1 MTMVIKYETL
11 SLSQQVI
18 ERQQGHAS
26 KISGYIEG
34 NADISDSTGF
44 LLGFFDPL
52 SKAAIMLATQAC
64 GVLEEIERAT
74 AVAIGDTAADVADA
88 DGKVK
93 DIFSQLIG
101 ELGQGGSGSGS
112 YPDLGG
118 PTLPTA
124 SESAPDD
131 YGSVDSYFWQKR
143 TGSAETISGSVSDA
157 RSLVNQ
163 VSQWGGTAAV
173 SEVSDASSFLV
184 SPNAPDN
191 FVQDL
196 RWSAGT
202 LLGSIDW
209 VAEQFVGFSI
219 LDRCVYHPLA
229 GDWQGIYRA
238 SEAWKHAGAA
248 SMAIGANHAG
258 LVATTPATWQGES
271 GNSFRLAMTG
281 ATAAS
286 MGLSTAFEL
295 AGGYV
300 KTISTVCKLA
310 CTGIGM
316 ALDFIATKLLKM
328 AANASVPIIGWAKQ
342 AYDMYDD
349 VNSIIK
355 KVRLAYTIIE
365 TIESAIND
373 FIEAKTSILAK
384 LEILEDLL
392 QGGAASVAV

>member
-1 MTMVIKYETL
+1 MVIQYKTL

-18 ERQQGHAS
+18 ERQQGHAV
-26 KISGYIEG
+26 KISSYLET

-74 AVAIGDTAADVADA
+74 TVAIGDTAADVADA
-88 DGKVK
+88 DGSVK
-93 DIFSQLIG
+93 DMFSQLRG
-101 ELGQGGSGSGS
+101 ELGQGGSGAGG
-112 YPDLGG
+112 YPDLTG
-118 PTLPTA
+118 PSLPA
-124 SESAPDD
+124 AGEGAPDD

-143 TGSAETISGSVSDA
+143 LGNVENIAGSVSNA
-157 RSLVNQ
+157 RALANQ
-163 VSQWGGTAAV
+163 VGQWGTTGAV
-173 SEVSDASSFLV
+173 IEITDASSFLV
-184 SPNAPDN
+184 SPQAPDN

-219 LDRCVYHPLA
+219 LDRCVFHPFA

-238 SEAWKHAGAA
+238 SEAWKHAGDAA
-248 SMAIGANHAG
+248 MAIGANHAG
-258 LVATTPATWQGES
+258 LVAATPATWQGES
-271 GNSFRLAMTG
+271 GNAFRLVMTG

-310 CTGIGM
+310 CSLIGM
-316 ALDFIATKLLKM
+316 ALDFVATKLLKM

-349 VNSIIK
+349 INDIIK
-355 KVRLAYTIIE
+355 KVRLVYTIIE
-365 TIESAIND
+365 TIESAISD
-373 FIEAKTSILAK
+373 FIEAKTSILDK

-392 QGGAASVAV
+392 QGGAASVTA

>member
-1 MTMVIKYETL
+1 MNMVITYETL
-11 SLSQQVI
+11 SLSQQVV
-18 ERQQGHAS
+18 ERQQAHAATMS
-26 KISGYIEG
+26 SYLES

-52 SKAAIMLATQAC
+52 SKAAITLATQAC

-88 DGKVK
+88 DGRVK
-93 DIFSQLIG
+93 DVFSRLIA
-101 ELGQGGSGSGS
+101 ELGHGGSGSGGHHH
-112 YPDLGG
+112 LGG
-118 PTLPTA
+118 STLPA
-124 SESAPDD
+124 AGERAPED

-143 TGSAETISGSVSDA
+143 LGNVENIAGSVSDA

-163 VSQWGGTAAV
+163 VSQWGGAASV
-173 SEVSDASSFLV
+173 AEVTDPSSFLV
-184 SPNAPDN
+184 SPQAPDN

-202 LLGSIDW
+202 LLGGIDW

-219 LDRCVYHPLA
+219 LDRCVYQPLA

-238 SEAWKHAGAA
+238 SQAWQHAGDAA
-248 SMAIGANHAG
+248 MAIGANHAG

-271 GNSFRLAMTG
+271 GDSFRLAMTG

-295 AGGYV
+295 TGGYV
-300 KTISTVCKLA
+300 KTISAVCKLA
-310 CTGIGM
+310 CIGIGM
-316 ALDFIATKLLKM
+316 ALDFIATKLLKL
-328 AANASVPIIGWAKQ
+328 AAEAATPVIGWAVGAVT
-342 AYDMYDD
+342 AYSDI
-349 VNSIIK
+349 NGIIK
-355 KVRLAYTIIE
+355 KVRFVYSIIE

-373 FIEAKTSILAK
+373 FIEAKTSILDK

>member
-1 MTMVIKYETL
+1 MNMVITYETL

-18 ERQQGHAS
+18 ERQHAHAV
-26 KISGYIEG
+26 KISNYLDG

-52 SKAAIMLATQAC
+52 SKAAIALATQAC

-74 AVAIGDTAADVADA
+74 AVAIGQTAADVADA
-88 DGKVK
+88 DGRVR
-93 DIFSQLIG
+93 DIFSQLVG
-101 ELGQGGSGSGS
+101 ELGQGSSSPGG
-112 YPDLGG
+112 YPDLAG
-118 PTLPTA
+118 PSLPA
-124 SESAPDD
+124 AGEGAPDD

-143 TGSAETISGSVSDA
+143 LGNVENIAGSVSDA

-163 VSQWGGTAAV
+163 VGQWGGTASVA
-173 SEVSDASSFLV
+173 EVSDASSFLV
-184 SPNAPDN
+184 SPQAPDN

-196 RWSAGT
+196 RWSAGA

-219 LDRCVYHPLA
+219 LDRCVFHPLA

-238 SEAWKHAGAA
+238 SEAWKHAGDAA
-248 SMAIGANHAG
+248 MSIGANHAG

-271 GNSFRLAMTG
+271 GNAFRLAMTG

-295 AGGYV
+295 ASGYV

-316 ALDFIATKLLKM
+316 ALDFIATKLLKL
-328 AANASVPIIGWAKQ
+328 AAEAATPVIGWAVGAVT
-342 AYDMYDD
+342 AYSDI
-349 VNSIIK
+349 NGIIK
-355 KVRLAYTIIE
+355 KVRLIYTIIE
-365 TIESAIND
+365 TIESAISD
-373 FIEAKTSILAK
+373 FIEAKTSIMDK